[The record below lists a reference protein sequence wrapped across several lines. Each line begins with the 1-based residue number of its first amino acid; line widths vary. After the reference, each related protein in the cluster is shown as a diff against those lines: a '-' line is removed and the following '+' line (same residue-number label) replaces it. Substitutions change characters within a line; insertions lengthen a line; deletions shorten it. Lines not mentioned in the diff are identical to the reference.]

1 MPTTH
6 THDLSPTLLGFLPAT
21 HTRDFSLPCSHMY
34 QPALSRAKPSH
45 TSVSY
50 WSTLAILKSQWK
62 LMDWLP
68 RSCLSLH
75 DSMFLQ
81 DMHSACWLLH
91 ISFLLALLLSPEDGG
106 YRFLLNVIRLFNGP
120 RGIISQNIRTLHN
133 HCCWNLKSYIVWCE
147 CLL

>member
-1 MPTTH
+1 MLCLSLSTPSIPGLPPQSLLILTPYFMPTTH
-6 THDLSPTLLGFLPAT
+6 THDLSPTLLGSLPTT

-34 QPALSRAKPSH
+34 QPALSGAKPSH

-50 WSTLAILKSQWK
+50 WSTLAILKSQWE

-75 DSMFLQ
+75 DSVLLQ

-91 ISFLLALLLSPEDGG
+91 ISFLLALLLFTEDEG
-106 YRFLLNVIRLFNGP
+106 YMFLLMSFDF
-120 RGIISQNIRTLHN
+120 
-133 HCCWNLKSYIVWCE
+133 
-147 CLL
+147 